1 MGLTKQSTRSA
12 ASGDVPAIVKSSD
25 QEKVI
30 ALAGNPN
37 VGKSTVFNALTG
49 LNQHTG
55 NWPGKTVSNAQGR
68 YSHNGRDFILV
79 DIPGTYS
86 LMASSVEEEVARD
99 FVCFG
104 QPDAVVVVADA
115 TCLERNLNL
124 VLQILEITDKVV
136 VCVNLLDEAKK
147 KKIEIDL
154 DELSL
159 NLGVPVIGAA
169 ARSGKGLQELMDAV
183 SAVSFGERRTF
194 QVKLPYDEP
203 IERALES
210 LIPIVSRLTQGK
222 MNPRWAALKLLD
234 ADQDPKLIQSLSQ
247 FLDCDLE
254 GCEEL
259 CLGLKV
265 AREQLSSAGYTPE
278 TLRDR
283 IVYRVVKRSEIIY
296 HQCVCLENPCYNGR
310 DRKID
315 KFLTSKATGIPVM
328 LLLLALI
335 FWITINGANVPSDLI
350 AGFLFGIQDKLTE
363 WLASISAPAWVNGLF
378 VEGVYRTLA
387 WVISVMLPPMAI
399 FFPLFTLLEDAGYL
413 PRVAYNLDRPFHV
426 CHACGKQALTMCMGL
441 GCNAAG
447 VVGCRIIDSERERL
461 LAVLTNSLMPCN
473 GRFPAL
479 IALMTMFFA
488 AAGGSS
494 LVSALLLTA
503 ALVLS
508 VGLTFGATWLLSMT
522 VLRGRPSAFALELP
536 PYRAPQVGQVIVR
549 SVFDR
554 TLFVL
559 GRAAAV
565 AAPAGM
571 ILWTLANVH
580 VGGAS
585 LLAWCADV
593 LDPLG
598 RVMGM
603 DGVLLLAFVLGFPA
617 NEIVLPIAVM
627 GYLAQGSLSDALGLA
642 QMHALLTANGWTWT
656 TAVSA
661 VLFFLLHW
669 PCSTT
674 LWTIRRET
682 GSTKWTLLAA
692 LLPTALGMTLCA
704 AFTAL
709 ARLLGW

>member
-1 MGLTKQSTRSA
+1 
-12 ASGDVPAIVKSSD
+12 
-25 QEKVI
+25 
-30 ALAGNPN
+30 
-37 VGKSTVFNALTG
+37 
-49 LNQHTG
+49 
-55 NWPGKTVSNAQGR
+55 
-68 YSHNGRDFILV
+68 
-79 DIPGTYS
+79 
-86 LMASSVEEEVARD
+86 
-99 FVCFG
+99 
-104 QPDAVVVVADA
+104 
-115 TCLERNLNL
+115 
-124 VLQILEITDKVV
+124 
-136 VCVNLLDEAKK
+136 
-147 KKIEIDL
+147 
-154 DELSL
+154 
-159 NLGVPVIGAA
+159 
-169 ARSGKGLQELMDAV
+169 
-183 SAVSFGERRTF
+183 
-194 QVKLPYDEP
+194 
-203 IERALES
+203 
-210 LIPIVSRLTQGK
+210 
-222 MNPRWAALKLLD
+222 
-234 ADQDPKLIQSLSQ
+234 
-247 FLDCDLE
+247 
-254 GCEEL
+254 
-259 CLGLKV
+259 
-265 AREQLSSAGYTPE
+265 
-278 TLRDR
+278 
-283 IVYRVVKRSEIIY
+283 
-296 HQCVCLENPCYNGR
+296 
-310 DRKID
+310 
-315 KFLTSKATGIPVM
+315 
-328 LLLLALI
+328 
-335 FWITINGANVPSDLI
+335 
-350 AGFLFGIQDKLTE
+350 
-363 WLASISAPAWVNGLF
+363 
-378 VEGVYRTLA
+378 
-387 WVISVMLPPMAI
+387 
-399 FFPLFTLLEDAGYL
+399 
-413 PRVAYNLDRPFHV
+413 
-426 CHACGKQALTMCMGL
+426 MCMGL

-488 AAGGSS
+488 VAGGGS

-585 LLAWCADV
+585 LLAWCANA

-598 RVMGM
+598 RLMGM

-627 GYLAQGSLSDALGLA
+627 GYLAQGSLGDSLGLA

-692 LLPTALGMTLCA
+692 LLPTAMGMALCT

-709 ARLLGW
+709 ARALGW

>member
-1 MGLTKQSTRSA
+1 MGLTHRSVGTHAAAFGGTRRT
-12 ASGDVPAIVKSSD
+12 GERIV
-25 QEKVI
+25 

-49 LNQHTG
+49 MRQHTG
-55 NWPGKTVSNAQGR
+55 NWAGKTVGCACGR
-68 YSHNGRDFILV
+68 CRSAREQYLLV
-79 DIPGTYS
+79 DLPGTYS
-86 LMASSVEEEVARD
+86 LQPHSAEEAVACD
-99 FVCFG
+99 FVRG
-104 QPDAVVVVADA
+104 GKADAVVVVCDA
-115 TCLERNLNL
+115 TCLERTL
-124 VLQILEITDKVV
+124 VLALQMHSVTPNTI
-136 VCVNLLDEAKK
+136 VCVNLLDEARRKRIRIDLPALQTQLGMPVVGVTARKK
-147 KKIEIDL
+147 KTL
-154 DELSL
+154 
-159 NLGVPVIGAA
+159 
-169 ARSGKGLQELMDAV
+169 
-183 SAVSFGERRTF
+183 
-194 QVKLPYDEP
+194 
-203 IERALES
+203 RA
-210 LIPIVSRLTQGK
+210 
-222 MNPRWAALKLLD
+222 LLD
-234 ADQDPKLIQSLSQ
+234 ALDAAMAAPQPRPDGAPEAGDPADDVRRAEAICRAAVRRETPEYAARDRR
-247 FLDCDLE
+247 LDRLLTSRAT
-254 GCEEL
+254 GYPIML
-259 CLGLKV
+259 LGLAAVLWLTIAGANTPSVWLAHFFGWAQGKF
-265 AREQLSSAGYTPE
+265 SA
-278 TLRDR
+278 L
-283 IVYRVVKRSEIIY
+283 
-296 HQCVCLENPCYNGR
+296 
-310 DRKID
+310 
-315 KFLTSKATGIPVM
+315 
-328 LLLLALI
+328 LI
-335 FWITINGANVPSDLI
+335 FLHAPP
-350 AGFLFGIQDKLTE
+350 
-363 WLASISAPAWVNGLF
+363 WLQGLLVDGMF
-378 VEGVYRTLA
+378 RTLA
-387 WVISVMLPPMAI
+387 WVVAVMLPPMAI
-399 FFPLFTLLEDAGYL
+399 FFPLFMLLEDAGYL
-413 PRVAYNLDRPFHV
+413 PRVAYNLDRPFQA
-426 CHACGKQALTMCMGL
+426 CRACGKQALTMCMGL

-488 AAGGSS
+488 VAGGGS

-585 LLAWCADV
+585 LLAWCAGA

-627 GYLAQGSLSDALGLA
+627 GYLAQGSLGDSLGLA

-692 LLPTALGMTLCA
+692 LLPTAMGMALCT

-709 ARLLGW
+709 ARALGW

>member
-1 MGLTKQSTRSA
+1 MGLTHRSVGAHAAAFGGTRRA
-12 ASGDVPAIVKSSD
+12 GERVV
-25 QEKVI
+25 

-49 LNQHTG
+49 MHQHTG
-55 NWPGKTVSNAQGR
+55 NWAGKTVGCTCGR
-68 YSHNGRDFILV
+68 CRSARENYFFV

-86 LMASSVEEEVARD
+86 LCPHSAEEAVACD
-99 FVCFG
+99 FVRG
-104 QPDAVVVVADA
+104 GEADAVVVVCDA
-115 TCLERNLNL
+115 TCLERTL
-124 VLQILEITDKVV
+124 VLALQVRSVTPNLI
-136 VCVNLLDEAKK
+136 VCVNLLDEARRKR
-147 KKIEIDL
+147 ITIDL
-154 DELSL
+154 PELQAQ
-159 NLGVPVIGAA
+159 LGVPVVGVT
-169 ARSGKGLQELMDAV
+169 ARKKK
-183 SAVSFGERRTF
+183 T
-194 QVKLPYDEP
+194 
-203 IERALES
+203 
-210 LIPIVSRLTQGK
+210 LT
-222 MNPRWAALKLLD
+222 ALLD
-234 ADQDPKLIQSLSQ
+234 ALDTVAAAPQPQPDAAPPADPADDVRRAEAI
-247 FLDCDLE
+247 CRACVTYGTAE
-254 GCEEL
+254 Y
-259 CLGLKV
+259 
-265 AREQLSSAGYTPE
+265 AA
-278 TLRDR
+278 RDR
-283 IVYRVVKRSEIIY
+283 R
-296 HQCVCLENPCYNGR
+296 L
-310 DRKID
+310 DRL
-315 KFLTSKATGIPVM
+315 LTSRATGYPVM
-328 LLLLALI
+328 LLGLAGVL
-335 FWITINGANVPSDLI
+335 WLTIAGANAPS
-350 AGFLFGIQDKLTE
+350 E
-363 WLASISAPAWVNGLF
+363 WLARALGWVQAQFSALLTALHAPLWLQGLLVDGMF
-378 VEGVYRTLA
+378 RTLA
-387 WVISVMLPPMAI
+387 WVVAVMLPPMAI

-413 PRVAYNLDRPFHV
+413 PRVAYNLDRPFHA

-447 VVGCRIIDSERERL
+447 VVGCRIIDSERER
-461 LAVLTNSLMPCN
+461 
-473 GRFPAL
+473 
-479 IALMTMFFA
+479 
-488 AAGGSS
+488 
-494 LVSALLLTA
+494 LLTA

-585 LLAWCADV
+585 LLAWCAGA

-627 GYLAQGSLSDALGLA
+627 GYLAQGSLGDSLGLA

-692 LLPTALGMTLCA
+692 LLPTAMGMALCT

-709 ARLLGW
+709 ARALGW